1 MVNQRSYTRLET
13 DIFANMYESTE
24 NKEIPCKVRNISEYG
39 ICFEAPKDAPCINLL
54 HKGDGLAF
62 QFVDSFRINDKVET
76 DVLSEKSVIRHVT
89 ENKDGILFDK
99 GNPEKLADSILAG
112 EHASLASLT
121 RDELMELVSGKA

>member
-89 ENKDGILFDK
+89 ENKDGSTLIGCYLNKERFRQYFRRRQ
-99 GNPEKLADSILAG
+99 L
-112 EHASLASLT
+112 HSLYFSA
-121 RDELMELVSGKA
+121 